1 MPLPDYQTI
10 MLPFLKIAED
20 GKQHS
25 KREVVDKLAID
36 FKLSE
41 SELKEL
47 LPSGKQELFDN
58 RVGWARTYLKKAGL
72 IDSPSRGYFCITERG
87 LDLLKHNPS
96 KIDGKILRQ
105 YPEYREFV
113 NYNNSRVYHDVSD
126 NKLTKEDEEKT
137 PQERLYNAYEQI
149 NEALARDILQ
159 QLKTVSPKSF
169 EHIVVDLLVK
179 MGYGGSDKDAAQAIG
194 RSGDEGVDGVINQDT
209 LGIDRIYV
217 QAKRWNETT
226 IGHSDIRNF
235 IGALDFKHAERGI
248 FITTST
254 FTKDII
260 EKVDRSSKRI
270 ILIDGN
276 ELSKLMI
283 THKVGVSIEDAFELK
298 KLDMDYF
305 IEE

>member
-1 MPLPDYQTI
+1 MSIPDYQTI

-20 GKQHS
+20 GKEHS
-25 KREVVDKLAID
+25 KREALDRLAVH
-36 FKLSE
+36 FKLTE
-41 SELKEL
+41 SELREL

-72 IDSPSRGYFCITERG
+72 LDTPRRGYFRITERG
-87 LDLLKHNPS
+87 KEVSKQNPGKIDIKLLK
-96 KIDGKILRQ
+96 Q
-105 YPEYREFV
+105 YPEFREFIS
-113 NYNNSRVYHDVSD
+113 YKSD
-126 NKLTKEDEEKT
+126 KSEINISKEYEEKT

-149 NEALARDILQ
+149 NEELARDILQ

-194 RSGDEGVDGVINQDT
+194 RSGDEGIDGVINQDT
-209 LGIDRIYV
+209 LGIDRIYI
-217 QAKRWNETT
+217 QAKRWNDTQVN
-226 IGHSDIRNF
+226 HSEIRNF

-254 FTKDII
+254 FTKTVR
-260 EKVDRSSKRI
+260 ENVALSSKRI

-276 ELSKLMI
+276 ELARLMI
-283 THKVGVSIEDAFELK
+283 THKVGVSVEDSFELNK
-298 KLDMDYF
+298 IDMDYF

>member
-1 MPLPDYQTI
+1 MPVPDYQSI
-10 MLPFLKIAED
+10 MLPFLKFAED
-20 GKQHS
+20 GKEHS
-25 KREVVDKLAID
+25 KREALDKLTD
-36 FKLSE
+36 YFKLSE
-41 SELKEL
+41 SELREL
-47 LPSGKQELFDN
+47 LPSGKQEIFDN

-72 IDSPSRGYFCITERG
+72 IETTRRGYFCITEKG
-87 LDLLKHNPS
+87 QELLEQNPDKINVKLLK
-96 KIDGKILRQ
+96 Q
-105 YPEYREFV
+105 YPEFREFV
-113 NYNNSRVYHDVSD
+113 SYKGNKSGSDV
-126 NKLTKEDEEKT
+126 LKEDEETT
-137 PQERLYNAYEQI
+137 PQERLYNAYQEI
-149 NEALARDILQ
+149 SEELGKDILQ
-159 QLKTVSPKSF
+159 QMKTVSPKSF

-209 LGIDRIYV
+209 LGIDRIYI
-217 QAKRWNETT
+217 QAKRWNDTP

-254 FTKDII
+254 FTKDIV

-276 ELSKLMI
+276 ELARLMI
-283 THKVGVSIEDAFELK
+283 THKVGVSVEDTFELK

>member
-1 MPLPDYQTI
+1 MSIPDFQTI
-10 MLPFLKIAED
+10 MLPFLKFAGD
-20 GKQHS
+20 GQEHAKH
-25 KREVVDKLAID
+25 EVVDKLAAD

-58 RVGWARTYLKKAGL
+58 RVGWTRTYLKKAGL
-72 IDSPSRGYFCITERG
+72 IDTTRRGFFRITERG
-87 LDLLKHNPS
+87 KEVLKQNPG
-96 KIDGKILRQ
+96 KIDVKFLNR
-105 YPEYREFV
+105 YPEFKEFHT
-113 NYNNSRVYHDVSD
+113 YKNNKSEII
-126 NKLTKEDEEKT
+126 NLKEDEEKT

-149 NEALARDILQ
+149 NEELGRDILQ
-159 QLKTVSPKSF
+159 QLKTVSAKSF

-209 LGIDRIYV
+209 LGIDRIYI

-226 IGHSDIRNF
+226 VGHSEIRNF

-248 FITTST
+248 FITTSN

-276 ELSKLMI
+276 ELAKLMI
-283 THKVGVSIEDAFELK
+283 THKVGVSVEDKFELK
-298 KLDMDYF
+298 KMDMDYF
-305 IEE
+305 IDE

>member
-1 MPLPDYQTI
+1 MALVSAPARLH
-10 MLPFLKIAED
+10 LWC
-20 GKQHS
+20 
-25 KREVVDKLAID
+25 
-36 FKLSE
+36 
-41 SELKEL
+41 
-47 LPSGKQELFDN
+47 N
-58 RVGWARTYLKKAGL
+58 RLWHFR
-72 IDSPSRGYFCITERG
+72 ITERG
-87 LDLLKHNPS
+87 KEILKQNPS
-96 KIDGKILRQ
+96 KIDVKFLNQ
-105 YPEYREFV
+105 YPEFKEFHT
-113 NYNNSRVYHDVSD
+113 YKNNKSEIINS
-126 NKLTKEDEEKT
+126 KEDEEKT

-149 NEALARDILQ
+149 NEELARDILQ
-159 QLKTVSPKSF
+159 QLKTVSAKSF

-209 LGIDRIYV
+209 LGIDRIYI

-226 IGHSDIRNF
+226 IGHSEIRNF

-276 ELSKLMI
+276 ELAKLMI
-283 THKVGVSIEDAFELK
+283 THKVGVSVEDMFELK
-298 KLDMDYF
+298 KLDIDYF
-305 IEE
+305 IDE

>member
-1 MPLPDYQTI
+1 MPIPDYQTI
-10 MLPFLKIAED
+10 MLPFLRIAED

-25 KREVVDKLAID
+25 KREALDKLAAD
-36 FKLSE
+36 FKLTE
-41 SELKEL
+41 SELREL

-72 IDSPSRGYFCITERG
+72 IDSPGRGYFRITERG
-87 LDLLKHNPS
+87 LDLLKQNPA

-113 NYNNSRVYHDVSD
+113 NYNNSRVNRDVSED
-126 NKLTKEDEEKT
+126 KSTKENEETT

-149 NEALARDILQ
+149 NEELARDILQ

-169 EHIVVDLLVK
+169 EHIVVDLLVA

-194 RSGDEGVDGVINQDT
+194 RSGDEGGDGVINQDT
-209 LGIDRIYV
+209 LGIDRIYI
-217 QAKRWNETT
+217 QAKRWNDTLVN
-226 IGHSDIRNF
+226 HSEIRNF

-248 FITTST
+248 FITTSA
-254 FTKDII
+254 FTKAVR
-260 EKVDRSSKRI
+260 ESVALSSKRI

-276 ELSKLMI
+276 ELARLMI
-283 THKVGVSIEDAFELK
+283 THKVGVSVEDEFELK